1 MIRSVAACAIIAFV
15 LIAQALPGGETNAFA
30 RGHALTTSVVNAETF
45 ESARD
50 QIPDQTQNWAH
61 GAQQAQVKVSA
72 LHPASIIPTD
82 APAFQSPALLEPFGL
97 TTLRVDSG
105 DVLAK
110 WRGVEADI
118 RAENDILS
126 RCRESA
132 ELCPAAARRFLA
144 IIAQGRVQTG
154 RARIGII
161 NRAINLAI
169 RPMSDLAQWGVID
182 RWSAPLVTLTTGRG
196 DCEDYAIAKYVA
208 LKEAGIA
215 AEDVKLVIV
224 RDLAAGGEHAVV
236 AVRLDGHWLVLD
248 NRWLRLVED
257 SYIRQMAP
265 LFVLDQSGVRKVV
278 PARSADARSDHIGT
292 ARWFCV
298 RPWFAPIKLNSVS

>member
-1 MIRSVAACAIIAFV
+1 M
-15 LIAQALPGGETNAFA
+15 
-30 RGHALTTSVVNAETF
+30 
-45 ESARD
+45 ARD
-50 QIPDQTQNWAH
+50 QIPDQTQN
-61 GAQQAQVKVSA
+61 GPYGGQQPRIKVSA
-72 LHPASIIPTD
+72 LHSASIIPTD
-82 APAFQSPALLEPFGL
+82 ATAIQSPAFSELFSL
-97 TTLRVDSG
+97 TTLRVESG
-105 DVLAK
+105 DVLTK

-118 RAENDILS
+118 RAESDILT
-126 RCRESA
+126 RCRASA
-132 ELCPAAARRFLA
+132 EQCPAAAQRFLA
-144 IIAQGRVQTG
+144 IVAQGQAQTG

-236 AVRLDGHWLVLD
+236 AVHLDGHWLILD
-248 NRWLRLVED
+248 NRWLALVED
-257 SYIRQMAP
+257 SKVREMAP

-278 PARSADARSDHIGT
+278 PTMTADARHAS
-292 ARWFCV
+292 
-298 RPWFAPIKLNSVS
+298 APREGATSAPGSL

>member
-1 MIRSVAACAIIAFV
+1 MIRSVATYGIIAFV
-15 LIAQALPGGETNAFA
+15 LICRALSSGETNAFA
-30 RGHALTTSVVNAETF
+30 REHALTASVANAETF

-50 QIPDQTQNWAH
+50 QIPDQTQNGPQ

-82 APAFQSPALLEPFGL
+82 AAAIQSPALPEPFGL
-97 TTLRVDSG
+97 TTLRVESG
-105 DVLAK
+105 DVLTK

-118 RAENDILS
+118 RSESDILS
-126 RCRESA
+126 RCRASA
-132 ELCPAAARRFLA
+132 ELCPAAAQRFLA
-144 IIAQGRVQTG
+144 IIAQGRALAG

-182 RWSAPLVTLTTGRG
+182 RWSAPLVTLATGLG

-208 LKEAGIA
+208 LTEAGIA
-215 AEDVKLVIV
+215 VEDVKLVIV
-224 RDLAAGGEHAVV
+224 RDLAAGGEHAVGGV
-236 AVRLDGHWLVLD
+236 HYDGDCFILYY
-248 NRWLRLVED
+248 RWLKLDEHSKARE
-257 SYIRQMAP
+257 MAP

-278 PARSADARSDHIGT
+278 PTITAVAPPASAPREGAAS
-292 ARWFCV
+292 
-298 RPWFAPIKLNSVS
+298 APGSL